1 MLQFRGFKTSR
12 LAAGIGR
19 DDTSL
24 ATMAGE
30 AMAYV
35 QGLPKGHCDRLI
47 AIFELPGHQVKLVTV
62 LIKTEFKYGI
72 QSFRRPA

>member
-1 MLQFRGFKTSR
+1 
-12 LAAGIGR
+12 
-19 DDTSL
+19 
-24 ATMAGE
+24 MAGE

-35 QGLPKGHCDRLI
+35 QGLPKGHCDRLN

-72 QSFRRPA
+72 